1 MPTTFA
7 DHGDQRE
14 AVSNRDIRQI
24 QSSLTREFYS
34 SCSGQYKLAI
44 PWALVLSMAL
54 WEAAPRGRI
63 LAWFVAVTVSQISS
77 QALCAAFRR
86 ASTTDTSVQWKWGLA
101 GLVTMGSVLV
111 GSAGILLFPFG
122 SLPHQFILALFLCCI
137 GGAAAITYAAHLPG
151 SIISIFLIALP
162 LSGSFFRAGSEFSVT
177 MGAVLLLFAV
187 VLVVATVHINRVLL
201 ESLRLRFEKD
211 DLLESVFKEKEK
223 VEELNGELE
232 AEVLERKLVA
242 ESLARSEERYR
253 ALVDSQTELVCR
265 LIPDYGVSFANEAFR
280 RYFDA
285 GSEDL
290 LGRNFFEFVYA
301 GDLEAVRV
309 FFQSLGIGIS
319 PAKHQHRVTAPE
331 GEIRWLE
338 WTYQAMRDQ
347 LGRVKEYQGVGRD
360 ITAQKKAEEAL
371 QRSYEELEQRVQE
384 RTSEL
389 KQANTQ
395 LQAEISERIRA
406 EASLR
411 ESEQRFRTIF
421 EKARDCIF
429 VKDRDLKY
437 THLNPAMQAVFEAN
451 ESDVK
456 GLTDDDLYGHDQAT
470 RLKREDVRVLTGQ
483 VIEAEHTLVLGGRE
497 LTFNCVKVPMMNS
510 SGEIVGLCGIARDVT
525 ERLRTQVKPE
535 TSEPDFKSNA
545 MSRALRQVRLSAGS
559 DSIVLLLGESGSGKD
574 FLAGHIHRLS
584 SRSSGPFFSIN
595 CAALARELAESELFG
610 HEAGSFTGARTR
622 KRGMLELAEGGTLLL
637 NEIGELSLALQ
648 SKLLTFLDTRSF
660 TRVGGEAN
668 IEVNARLIAA
678 TNRDLKSEV
687 EAGRFRH
694 DLYHRLNVF
703 TIEVPPLRERLE
715 DLPRLVDT
723 LLNQLCT
730 NLGYG
735 DTPHMDARCMPKMT
749 EYYWPG
755 NVRELKNVL
764 ERALILSEGGKILPE
779 SIQLW
784 ERQDVT
790 EDRDRW
796 FCAVSFP
803 DESNNLNDVL
813 KNVKSELMKE
823 ALRRTSGVRKDAA
836 NLLGIS
842 VDSFKYQSKTAGV

>member
-1 MPTTFA
+1 
-7 DHGDQRE
+7 
-14 AVSNRDIRQI
+14 
-24 QSSLTREFYS
+24 
-34 SCSGQYKLAI
+34 
-44 PWALVLSMAL
+44 
-54 WEAAPRGRI
+54 
-63 LAWFVAVTVSQISS
+63 
-77 QALCAAFRR
+77 
-86 ASTTDTSVQWKWGLA
+86 
-101 GLVTMGSVLV
+101 
-111 GSAGILLFPFG
+111 
-122 SLPHQFILALFLCCI
+122 
-137 GGAAAITYAAHLPG
+137 
-151 SIISIFLIALP
+151 
-162 LSGSFFRAGSEFSVT
+162 

-187 VLVVATVHINRVLL
+187 ALVGASVHIDRVLL

-211 DLLESVFKEKEK
+211 DLIESVLKEKEK
-223 VEELNGELE
+223 VEKLNGELE

-242 ESLARSEERYR
+242 ASLARSEERYR

-265 LIPDYGVSFANEAFR
+265 LVPDYGLSFANEAFR
-280 RYFDA
+280 RYFNTN
-285 GSEDL
+285 SEDL
-290 LGRNFFEFVYA
+290 LDRNFFEFVYS
-301 GDLEAVRV
+301 GDLEAVRD
-309 FFQSLGIGIS
+309 FFQSLGSGIS
-319 PAKHQHRVTAPE
+319 PEKHQHRVTAPE

-338 WTYQAMRDQ
+338 WTYQVMRDQ

-360 ITAQKKAEEAL
+360 ITAQKKAEQAL
-371 QRSYEELEQRVQE
+371 QRSYEELEQRVHE

-389 KQANTQ
+389 KEANRQ

-406 EASLR
+406 EASVR
-411 ESEQRFRTIF
+411 QSEQRFRTIF

-429 VKDRDLKY
+429 VKDRELKY

-451 ESDVK
+451 ESDVT

-470 RLKREDVRVLTGQ
+470 RLKREDVRVLAGQ
-483 VIEAEHTLVLGGRE
+483 VIEAEHTLVLRGRE

-525 ERLRTQVKPE
+525 ERLRTQAKPE
-535 TSEPDFKSNA
+535 TGELDFKSNA
-545 MSRALRQVRLSAGS
+545 MSRALRQVRLAARS

-595 CAALARELAESELFG
+595 CAALAKELAESELFG

-637 NEIGELSLALQ
+637 NEIGELSPALQ

-668 IEVNARLIAA
+668 TEVNARLIAA

-703 TIEVPPLRERLE
+703 TIEVPPLRERSE
-715 DLPRLVDT
+715 DVPLLVDT
-723 LLNQLCT
+723 LLNQLCA
-730 NLGYG
+730 NLGCG
-735 DTPHMDARCMPKMT
+735 EIPHMDARCLPKMIQ
-749 EYYWPG
+749 YHWPG

-764 ERALILSEGGKILPE
+764 ERALILSEGGKIRPE
-779 SIQLW
+779 YIQLW
-784 ERQDVT
+784 ERQEATNDL
-790 EDRDRW
+790 DRW

-803 DESNNLNDVL
+803 DESNNLNEVL

-823 ALRRTSGVRKDAA
+823 ALRRTSGVKKDAA